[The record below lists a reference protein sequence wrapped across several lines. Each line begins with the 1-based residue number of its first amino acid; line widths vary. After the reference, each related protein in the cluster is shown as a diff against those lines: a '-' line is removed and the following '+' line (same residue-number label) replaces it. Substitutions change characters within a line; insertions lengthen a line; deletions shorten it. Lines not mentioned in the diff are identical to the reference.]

1 MNKYFYKIVD
11 ILIIEGK
18 KTLGDQVK
26 DEAKLLTFDDFIY
39 TDNYFLTTFD
49 LWLLVTKF
57 EIPTIFISQQF
68 ILQTKYTKKVAL
80 EVRYLKAWKISY
92 NKLTN

>member
-1 MNKYFYKIVD
+1 MEKYTDKIVD

-26 DEAKLLTFDDFIY
+26 AETLSFSSFLY

-49 LWLLVTKF
+49 LWLLVQKYK
-57 EIPTIFISQQF
+57 IPTIFICQKF
-68 ILQTKYTKKVAL
+68 ILQAKYEKHVF
-80 EVRYLKAWKISY
+80 VGY
-92 NKLTN
+92 